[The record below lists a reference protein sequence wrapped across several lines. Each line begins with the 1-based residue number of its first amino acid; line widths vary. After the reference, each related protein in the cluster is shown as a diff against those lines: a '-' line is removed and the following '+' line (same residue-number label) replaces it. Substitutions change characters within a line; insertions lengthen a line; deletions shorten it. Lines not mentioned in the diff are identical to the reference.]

1 MYVSLKGCEL
11 LDQTLAQ
18 RRQRLELLLPDLHPC
33 LQLVEQTASIEL
45 ARDWLASYR
54 RLRAWSP
61 NGLMDGTDQASAAGL
76 KSSASARW
84 IALSSAWRAM
94 HALQR

>member
-11 LDQTLAQ
+11 VDQTLAQ

-45 ARDWLASYR
+45 ARDWLA
-54 RLRAWSP
+54 RLPVLEGVVAKRV
-61 NGLMDGTDQASAAGL
+61 DGRNRPG
-76 KSSASARW
+76 
-84 IALSSAWRAM
+84 
-94 HALQR
+94 